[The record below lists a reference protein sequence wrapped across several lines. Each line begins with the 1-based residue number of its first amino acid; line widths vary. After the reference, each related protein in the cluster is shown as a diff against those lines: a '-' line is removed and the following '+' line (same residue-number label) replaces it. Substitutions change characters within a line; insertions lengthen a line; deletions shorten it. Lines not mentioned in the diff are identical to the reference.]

1 MEKPSDKRTRDLGDI
16 QAAIKAKNHSSVKTW
31 RLEGQQEIERNASTN
46 LLSVNVLNKNVEVY
60 YNLRKKCLS
69 VRKRGLVIDH
79 VRSILV
85 KNAEFVVQ
93 PAGRKRVLKE
103 KRKNVHAYVRG
114 ERVAVASFDSK
125 SERITYNPYKNK
137 SFVSGETGKPVYKKD
152 IVSIDGQAILAQ

>member
-1 MEKPSDKRTRDLGDI
+1 MEKPSCKRTRDLGDI
-16 QAAIKAKNHSSVKTW
+16 QAAIKAENHPSVKTW
-31 RLEGQQEIERNASTN
+31 RLEGQQEIERDASTN
-46 LLSVNVLNKNVEVY
+46 LRMNVFNKNVEVY

-79 VRSILV
+79 VRSILL

-114 ERVAVASFDSK
+114 ERVAVASFDGK

-137 SFVSGETGKPVYKKD
+137 SFVSVETGKPVYKKD
-152 IVSIDGQAILAQ
+152 IVSITGKDILGQ

>member
-1 MEKPSDKRTRDLGDI
+1 M
-16 QAAIKAKNHSSVKTW
+16 
-31 RLEGQQEIERNASTN
+31 
-46 LLSVNVLNKNVEVY
+46 NVLNKNVEVY

-79 VRSILV
+79 VRSILL

-137 SFVSGETGKPVYKKD
+137 SFVSVETGKPVYKKD

>member
-1 MEKPSDKRTRDLGDI
+1 MTDKPSTRPAYSLIRAALEALGEGRG
-16 QAAIKAKNHSSVKTW
+16 AAVRRHRRGVPILESVL
-31 RLEGQQEIERNASTN
+31 LEP
-46 LLSVNVLNKNVEVY
+46 VMNVFNKNIEVY

-69 VRKRGLVIDH
+69 VRKRGLVVDH
-79 VRSILV
+79 VRSILL

-114 ERVAVASFDSK
+114 ERVAVASFDGK

-137 SFVSGETGKPVYKKD
+137 SFVSVETGKPVYKKD
-152 IVSIDGQAILAQ
+152 IVSIVGKNILGQ